1 MQPKRKYAAA
11 PAKKQ
16 DYRENFVFPL
26 GKTNFIIMAASVAMI
41 VIGFMLISGG
51 AARRIVVGPLI
62 AFLGFIAMGIGIM
75 WPTKADKLPSEAAET
90 ETRPL
95 DTTTAVKP

>member
-26 GKTNFIIMAASVAMI
+26 GKTNFIIMAASVARVGVASRPFQAAPPPTANSI
-41 VIGFMLISGG
+41 PRYSQPG
-51 AARRIVVGPLI
+51 A
-62 AFLGFIAMGIGIM
+62 
-75 WPTKADKLPSEAAET
+75 S
-90 ETRPL
+90 
-95 DTTTAVKP
+95 

>member
-1 MQPKRKYAAA
+1 
-11 PAKKQ
+11 
-16 DYRENFVFPL
+16 
-26 GKTNFIIMAASVAMI
+26 
-41 VIGFMLISGG
+41 
-51 AARRIVVGPLI
+51 
-62 AFLGFIAMGIGIM
+62 MGIGIM